1 MANIDLANSFKEVNV
16 QPTRVRVRAVPGQA
30 MPGIIPLGDLEVPPG
45 GDGIRPFRLHVMPP
59 LTDEDVARLSS
70 GTREAISR
78 RLELINRTQAHL
90 IALSTVL
97 TQALTIPI
105 PETDADPAAASP
117 QSTSAPIIRSRAY
130 LEQESWPTY
139 DPEDEHSEETSAL
152 LAEAASAPTEPA
164 AGSQRSPVSFGEV
177 LPNAPLALSSDSDD
191 SEYIPA
197 LNNED

>member
-1 MANIDLANSFKEVNV
+1 MANIDLANSIKEVNV

-105 PETDADPAAASP
+105 PETDADPALPPS
-117 QSTSAPIIRSRAY
+117 SSAPIIRSRAY

-152 LAEAASAPTEPA
+152 LAEAASEPA

-197 LNNED
+197 INNED